1 MIMVSIEEI
10 QAAYYMVAATGVL
23 VAAGYYVMN
32 IRTNQRN
39 QELML
44 KAQNQSVETR
54 QLQIFMSIY
63 QTIMSKEFQRDSE
76 EILHRWEWKDIDDYI
91 TKYGNHLDSHSNAAY
106 IQRTYD
112 GVGTLVRSGMVDPE
126 LVYDLTYVMVLE
138 MWEKFASIVI
148 ELRRRF
154 NAPQV
159 YVDFEYLYGVLAG
172 IRANRGYPRTDL
184 KAKYRVSLGL

>member
-1 MIMVSIEEI
+1 MVDLSLLQSVSYI
-10 QAAYYMVAATGVL
+10 AGALGVCVAAV
-23 VAAGYYVMN
+23 YYVYNM
-32 IRTNQRN
+32 RLSRRN

-44 KAQNQSVETR
+44 KSQKQNVETR

-63 QTIMSKEFQRDSE
+63 QTIMSKQFQRDSE
-76 EILHRWEWKDIDDYI
+76 EILHKWEWKDIDEYI
-91 TKYGNHLDSHSNAAY
+91 KKYGNHLDSHSNAAY

-138 MWEKFASIVI
+138 MWEKFAPAMH

-159 YVDFEYLYGVLAG
+159 YVDFEYLYNALVA
-172 IRANRGYPRTDL
+172 IRDRRGHPKTDL
-184 KAKYRVSLGL
+184 KTFYRVT

>member
-1 MIMVSIEEI
+1 MTFLVDLALLQSVSYI
-10 QAAYYMVAATGVL
+10 AGALGVCVAAV
-23 VAAGYYVMN
+23 YYVYNMR
-32 IRTNQRN
+32 ISRRN

-44 KAQNQSVETR
+44 KSQEQNVETR

-63 QTIMSKEFQRDSE
+63 QTIMSKQFQRDSE
-76 EILHRWEWKDIDDYI
+76 EILHKWEWKNIDDYI
-91 TKYGNHLDSHSNAAY
+91 EKYGNQLDSHSNAAY

-112 GVGTLVRSGMVDPE
+112 GVGTLVRSGMVDSE

-138 MWEKFASIVI
+138 MWEKFAPEVL

-159 YVDFEYLYGVLAG
+159 YVDFEYLYNVLIA
-172 IRANRGYPRTDL
+172 IREKRGHPKTDL
-184 KAKYRVSLGL
+184 KTIYRVT